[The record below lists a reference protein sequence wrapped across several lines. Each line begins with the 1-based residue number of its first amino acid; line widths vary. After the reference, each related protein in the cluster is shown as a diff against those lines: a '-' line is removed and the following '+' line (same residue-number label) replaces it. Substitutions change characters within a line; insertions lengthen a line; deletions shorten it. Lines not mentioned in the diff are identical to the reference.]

1 MENPMTEF
9 PLLNAL
15 LYTAAGVLA
24 FLAAFALAVRLA
36 PLELW
41 KQIVEE
47 RNVAAAILAGGV
59 ALALGWIV
67 AATLH

>member
-1 MENPMTEF
+1 MTEF

-15 LYTAAGVLA
+15 LYTAAGVLV

-36 PLELW
+36 PLDFW

-47 RNVAAAILAGGV
+47 RNVAAAILAAGV

>member
-1 MENPMTEF
+1 MTEF

-24 FLAAFALAVRLA
+24 FMAAFAVAVRLA
-36 PLELW
+36 PLDLW

-47 RNVAAAILAGGV
+47 RNLAAAVLGAGV
-59 ALALGWIV
+59 ALALGWII

>member
-1 MENPMTEF
+1 MTEF
-9 PLLNAL
+9 PFLNAL
-15 LYTAAGVLA
+15 VYTVAGVLA

-36 PLELW
+36 PLDFW
-41 KQIVEE
+41 RQIVEE
-47 RNVAAAILAGGV
+47 RNVAAAILAAGV

>member
-1 MENPMTEF
+1 
-9 PLLNAL
+9 
-15 LYTAAGVLA
+15 VLA

-36 PLELW
+36 PLDFW
-41 KQIVEE
+41 RQIVEE
-47 RNVAAAILAGGV
+47 RNVAAAILAAGV